1 MFLQQGTPL
10 FGAVPPQ
17 PTGDIQDLFMCESYF
32 DEYTTTGS
40 PLDAAA
46 TVALQ
51 QQLQQQQQQLQ
62 QQQLLHQFTLQQHQQ
77 LQQQQHQ
84 QHQQQ
89 HQQQQSPPQLSA
101 FELQLQSF
109 LTSNAVQQQ
118 QLQAQQQQLQAQQE
132 QHQLLLNSQTQ
143 LAAFRW
149 ALANANAANV
159 NVNLNAATS
168 APVNAASFVATSPS
182 DSAAFF
188 SSPDLMASSL
198 SPETD
203 TLMLPTSPGAFSS
216 TEDGPMLS
224 PLLLSSQSTVKVKSE
239 KTTPSSSPT
248 KSAKRQSLDDGN
260 ETETK
265 TTTPTSGA
273 KRTKKTTASTKT
285 AAPSAPKKPR
295 AKKSSKTTSSDQSD
309 MEMSISS
316 AASNAS
322 TPSPQTLALQ
332 LPATSATLTAS
343 LAATTPGV
351 LGTADLNTSSTAGF
365 FQTLLPMTP
374 AANMPAPAG
383 GLPFSQPLWKMSPG
397 VVLPTALPL
406 PTPGFDPSAFAGSIM
421 PALDGSSTSQQATA
435 TTPATAAAAAAAA
448 TAAATA
454 AVQGQP
460 QTLQQK
466 IPITRLKPPV
476 SGTPA
481 PAPPA
486 ASGPQPTKQQK
497 KVAHNAIERRYRNN
511 INDRISDL
519 KNVVPA
525 LCNIKTKDEKD
536 EDDEDDDKD
545 ADGVAKATKLNKA
558 TILRKA
564 TEYIIVLQK
573 REAGTKAE
581 NAILRRL
588 LTSLPGGVDL
598 LEQHQAEIASTRE
611 EGSPS
616 PESSSEDSNTEPGTP
631 PPNSDNTAGAG
642 TTTSTTGASRVL
654 MAVFMC
660 ATFFS
665 SPDGGSG
672 HNRALMDDGQG
683 ASRAM
688 SSYARVVRQPS
699 MMESGSSASASWS
712 PLGTVAWDA
721 WAALRTMLFMG
732 CLIAL
737 VWPSYSRRG
746 PFPQSRFP
754 VMPKSASPHLVY
766 TTLSGLVPKVIPSS
780 YFRLFFALTL
790 ELWRCLWIRLGI
802 YPDLTDMV
810 RPDIWARVVEAQM
823 SGGAGSSVS
832 RFMLLYTIVRTLDEY
847 TNARRQPPARVS
859 ATAALAFYISIRK
872 GSKPLATLVAQQFME
887 SARYTAKIAGTGQ
900 DRWLESMLQVDVGS
914 AAWNRSILEIE
925 SAMYGRAEYPQ
936 TEAVLFQTMAP
947 TLVVAQ
953 TQSVSVLQD
962 AYVDCMSRLNASAH
976 GQEAASSSSAPT
988 KFDQVVRTTMP
999 GTRHHWYAL
1008 VGKISELWLSKDE
1021 HSAQLGDRL
1030 MAQVMTMHPRHHL
1043 SARSDDDDD
1052 SSFQFY
1058 DQVIVYSLLEYA
1070 YLRRGMAGPSVRCGE
1085 KAWALL
1091 NERRRASGAKAP
1103 TSSSLSEE
1111 YEENDKA
1118 LLSVASFAMNLT
1130 GFVEI
1135 KARIGLWRGVEAL
1148 SSLVQRQRSEN
1159 GDSTAQDDMSQS
1171 EILDHIRTTLLP
1183 LTVHLRRQLDDES
1196 TTMLAIMRLAT
1207 RSTTRSTS
1215 LHHHH
1220 KTTLSPTTVD
1230 FDPALRFLIDV
1241 GRVAYGA
1248 WEDGSE
1254 GSDSGCGSGGEEDVD
1269 ISSSKKAA
1277 GVALATKKSDAE
1289 KAWELCQAL

>member
-1 MFLQQGTPL
+1 MFLQQGNPL

-32 DEYTTTGS
+32 DEYTTTGA

-46 TVALQ
+46 TAALQ

-77 LQQQQHQ
+77 LQQQQ

-89 HQQQQSPPQLSA
+89 HQQQPQLSA

-118 QLQAQQQQLQAQQE
+118 QLQQQQQQLQAQQE
-132 QHQLLLNSQTQ
+132 QHQLLLHSQTQ

-168 APVNAASFVATSPS
+168 APVSAGSFVASSPS

-224 PLLLSSQSTVKVKSE
+224 PLLLASQASAVKIKSE

-248 KSAKRQSLDDGN
+248 KSAKRQSLDDGA

-265 TTTPTSGA
+265 ATTPTGA

-285 AAPSAPKKPR
+285 GAPSAPKKPR
-295 AKKSSKTTSSDQSD
+295 AKKSSKATSSDQSD

-316 AASNAS
+316 AVSTTS

-332 LPATSATLTAS
+332 LPASSTAGTTTS
-343 LAATTPGV
+343 LAAATSGV
-351 LGTADLNTSSTAGF
+351 LGATDLNASSTAGF

-374 AANMPAPAG
+374 TTNMISPSTPTG
-383 GLPFSQPLWKMSPG
+383 GLPFSQPLWKMTPG

-406 PTPGFDPSAFAGSIM
+406 PTSGFDPSTFAGPIM
-421 PALDGSSTSQQATA
+421 PALDSSSTQQQG
-435 TTPATAAAAAAAA
+435 TTNTAANPAA

-454 AVQGQP
+454 SVQGQP

-481 PAPPA
+481 PVPPA
-486 ASGPQPTKQQK
+486 TQGPQPTKQQK

-536 EDDEDDDKD
+536 DEDEDDEKD
-545 ADGVAKATKLNKA
+545 ADGVTKATKLNKA

-573 REAGTKAE
+573 RESGTKSE

-588 LTSLPGGVDL
+588 LTALPGGVEL
-598 LEQHQAEIASTRE
+598 LEQHQAEIASVRE

-616 PESSSEDSNTEPGTP
+616 PESSSEDSNTEPSTP
-631 PPNSDNTAGAG
+631 PPSNDNATS
-642 TTTSTTGASRVL
+642 TTSTSPASRVL

-665 SPDGGSG
+665 SPEGDSG

-683 ASRAM
+683 EARAM
-688 SSYARVVRQPS
+688 SSSFARVVRQPS
-699 MMESGSSASASWS
+699 MVETGASSSTSWS
-712 PLGTVAWDA
+712 PLGVVAWDT

-746 PFPQSRFP
+746 PFPQSKFP
-754 VMPKSASPHLVY
+754 AMPKSASPHQVY

-780 YFRLFFALTL
+780 YFRLFFALSL

-859 ATAALAFYISIRK
+859 ATAALAFYISIHK
-872 GSKPLATLVAQQFME
+872 AAKPLATLVAQQFME
-887 SARYTAKIAGTGQ
+887 SARYTAKISGTGQ

-914 AAWNRSILEIE
+914 ASWNRSILEIE

-962 AYVDCMSRLNASAH
+962 AYVDCMSHLNSSVH
-976 GQEAASSSSAPT
+976 SQEAATSLSPT

-1043 SARSDDDDD
+1043 SARSNDDDD

-1091 NERRRASGAKAP
+1091 NERRRANGSKAP
-1103 TSSSLSEE
+1103 TGLNEVE
-1111 YEENDKA
+1111 DEENDKA

-1148 SSLVQRQRSEN
+1148 SSLVQRQRTDDGESA
-1159 GDSTAQDDMSQS
+1159 AQDDMSQS

-1207 RSTTRSTS
+1207 RSTRSAS
-1215 LHHHH
+1215 LHHN
-1220 KTTLSPTTVD
+1220 KGASPLSPTTVD

-1254 GSDSGCGSGGEEDVD
+1254 GSDSGCGSGGEEDLD
-1269 ISSSKKAA
+1269 GLSSSRKAA
-1277 GVALATKKSDAE
+1277 ALATKKSDAE
-1289 KAWELCQAL
+1289 MAWEICQAL

>member
-1 MFLQQGTPL
+1 MFLQQGNPL

-32 DEYTTTGS
+32 DEYTTTGT

-46 TVALQ
+46 T
-51 QQLQQQQQQLQ
+51 QQQQQQQ
-62 QQQLLHQFTLQQHQQ
+62 QQQ
-77 LQQQQHQ
+77 
-84 QHQQQ
+84 
-89 HQQQQSPPQLSA
+89 PQLSA

-118 QLQAQQQQLQAQQE
+118 QLQQQQQQLQAQQE

-168 APVNAASFVATSPS
+168 APVSATSFVATSPS

-188 SSPDLMASSL
+188 SSPDLVASSL

-224 PLLLSSQSTVKVKSE
+224 PLLLASQASAVKIKFE
-239 KTTPSSSPT
+239 KTTPSPSPT
-248 KSAKRQSLDDGN
+248 KSAKRQSLDDGV

-265 TTTPTSGA
+265 ATTLTGA

-295 AKKSSKTTSSDQSD
+295 AKKSSKATSSDQSD
-309 MEMSISS
+309 MEMSIGS
-316 AASNAS
+316 AASTTS

-332 LPATSATLTAS
+332 LPASSAVGTATS
-343 LAATTPGV
+343 LAAAASGV
-351 LGTADLNTSSTAGF
+351 LGAADLNASSTAGF

-374 AANMPAPAG
+374 TTNLISPSTPAG
-383 GLPFSQPLWKMSPG
+383 GLPFSQPLWKVTPG

-406 PTPGFDPSAFAGSIM
+406 PTPGFDPTTFAGPFMS
-421 PALDGSSTSQQATA
+421 ALDGSSTQQQGTTNTAANPA
-435 TTPATAAAAAAAA
+435 TTAAAAAAA

-476 SGTPA
+476 SGTPV

-486 ASGPQPTKQQK
+486 TQGPQPTKQQK

-536 EDDEDDDKD
+536 DDDEDDDKD
-545 ADGVAKATKLNKA
+545 ADGVTKATKLNKA

-581 NAILRRL
+581 NGILRRL
-588 LTSLPGGVDL
+588 LTSLPGGVEL
-598 LEQHQAEIASTRE
+598 LEQHQAEIANIRE

-616 PESSSEDSNTEPGTP
+616 PESSSEDSNTEPSTP
-631 PPNSDNTAGAG
+631 PPSNDNAIS
-642 TTTSTTGASRVL
+642 TTSTSGASRVL

-665 SPDGGSG
+665 SPEGGSG
-672 HNRALMDDGQG
+672 HNKALMDDGQG
-683 ASRAM
+683 EARAM
-688 SSYARVVRQPS
+688 SSSFARVVRQAS
-699 MMESGSSASASWS
+699 MVETGASNSASWS
-712 PLGTVAWDA
+712 PLGVVAWDA

-746 PFPQSRFP
+746 PFPQSKFP
-754 VMPKSASPHLVY
+754 VMLKSASPHQVY
-766 TTLSGLVPKVIPSS
+766 TALSGLVPKVIPSS
-780 YFRLFFALTL
+780 YFRLFFALSL

-859 ATAALAFYISIRK
+859 ATAALAFYISIHK
-872 GSKPLATLVAQQFME
+872 AAKPLATLVAQQFME
-887 SARYTAKIAGTGQ
+887 SARYTAKISGTDQ

-925 SAMYGRAEYPQ
+925 SAMYERGEYPQ

-962 AYVDCMSRLNASAH
+962 AYVDCMSRLNASIH
-976 GQEAASSSSAPT
+976 GQETAISSGPT

-1043 SARSDDDDD
+1043 SARSNDDDD

-1091 NERRRASGAKAP
+1091 NERRRATGAKVP
-1103 TSSSLSEE
+1103 SSTLNEVGD
-1111 YEENDKA
+1111 EENDKA

-1148 SSLVQRQRSEN
+1148 SSLVQRQRTDN
-1159 GDSTAQDDMSQS
+1159 GESTAQDDMSQS

-1207 RSTTRSTS
+1207 RSTRSAS
-1215 LHHHH
+1215 LHHS
-1220 KTTLSPTTVD
+1220 KGASFSPTTVD

-1254 GSDSGCGSGGEEDVD
+1254 GSDSGCGSGGEEDLD
-1269 ISSSKKAA
+1269 DFSSSKKATA
-1277 GVALATKKSDAE
+1277 ASVLTTKKSDAE

>member
-1 MFLQQGTPL
+1 MFLQQGNPL

-51 QQLQQQQQQLQ
+51 QQLQQQHQQLQ

-84 QHQQQ
+84 QQQQ
-89 HQQQQSPPQLSA
+89 PQQPQLSS

-118 QLQAQQQQLQAQQE
+118 QLQQQQQQLQAQQE

-149 ALANANAANV
+149 ALANANATNV

-168 APVNAASFVATSPS
+168 APVNGASYVATSPS

-224 PLLLSSQSTVKVKSE
+224 PLLLSSQAAVKVKSE
-239 KTTPSSSPT
+239 KITPSSSPT
-248 KSAKRQSLDDGN
+248 KSAKRQSLDDGA
-260 ETETK
+260 ETEAK
-265 TTTPTSGA
+265 ATTPTGA
-273 KRTKKTTASTKT
+273 KRTKKTTAATKA

-295 AKKSSKTTSSDQSD
+295 AKKSSKATSSDQSD

-332 LPATSATLTAS
+332 LPATSAT
-343 LAATTPGV
+343 ATTSLPI
-351 LGTADLNTSSTAGF
+351 TTTDLNASSTAGF
-365 FQTLLPMTP
+365 FQTLLPMAP
-374 AANMPAPAG
+374 SANLPTPAG
-383 GLPFSQPLWKMSPG
+383 GLPFSQPLWKMTPG

-406 PTPGFDPSAFAGSIM
+406 PTPGFDPSTFAGSIM
-421 PALDGSSTSQQATA
+421 PALDASLTSQQQQATNA
-435 TTPATAAAAAAAA
+435 VHNTAAAAAAAA
-448 TAAATA
+448 TASATA

-486 ASGPQPTKQQK
+486 AQGPQPTKQQK

-536 EDDEDDDKD
+536 DDDEDDEKD
-545 ADGVAKATKLNKA
+545 ADGVTKATKLNKA

-598 LEQHQAEIASTRE
+598 LEQHQAEIASVRE
-611 EGSPS
+611 EGSPG

-631 PPNSDNTAGAG
+631 PPNNDNSAGM
-642 TTTSTTGASRVL
+642 TSTTGASRVL
-654 MAVFMC
+654 MAIFMG

-683 ASRAM
+683 AARAM
-688 SSYARVVRQPS
+688 SSYHRVIRQPS
-699 MMESGSSASASWS
+699 MIETGSTDASWS
-712 PLGTVAWDA
+712 LLGTVAWDA

-754 VMPKSASPHLVY
+754 AMPKSASPHQVY
-766 TTLSGLVPKVIPSS
+766 TTLSGLLPKVIPSS
-780 YFRLFFALTL
+780 YFRLFFALSL

-859 ATAALAFYISIRK
+859 ATAALAFYISIHK
-872 GSKPLATLVAQQFME
+872 AAKPLATLVAQQFME
-887 SARYTAKIAGTGQ
+887 SARYTAKISGTGQ

-962 AYVDCMSRLNASAH
+962 AYVDCMSRLNACAH
-976 GQEAASSSSAPT
+976 GQEAAASLAPT

-1043 SARSDDDDD
+1043 SARSNDDDD
-1052 SSFQFY
+1052 SDFQFY

-1085 KAWALL
+1085 KAWTLL
-1091 NERRRASGAKAP
+1091 NERRRASGAKVP
-1103 TSSSLSEE
+1103 TSPASPSSLSEE
-1111 YEENDKA
+1111 DEENDKA

-1148 SSLVQRQRSEN
+1148 SSLVQRQRSDN
-1159 GDSTAQDDMSQS
+1159 GDSSAAQDDMSQS

-1196 TTMLAIMRLAT
+1196 TTMLAIMRLAARST
-1207 RSTTRSTS
+1207 RSAS

-1220 KTTLSPTTVD
+1220 KTSLSPTVD

-1254 GSDSGCGSGGEEDVD
+1254 GSDSGCGSGGEEELD
-1269 ISSSKKAA
+1269 SSCASKKAA
-1277 GVALATKKSDAE
+1277 AASVLATKKSDAE
-1289 KAWELCQAL
+1289 MAWELCQAL

>member
-1 MFLQQGTPL
+1 MFLQQGNPL

-17 PTGDIQDLFMCESYF
+17 PTGDIQDLFMCETYF
-32 DEYTTTGS
+32 DEYTTTGT

-77 LQQQQHQ
+77 LQQQQQ
-84 QHQQQ
+84 QQQ
-89 HQQQQSPPQLSA
+89 HQQQQQPQLSA

-118 QLQAQQQQLQAQQE
+118 QLQQQQQQLQAQQE

-149 ALANANAANV
+149 ALANANPSNV
-159 NVNLNAATS
+159 NVNLNAAIS
-168 APVNAASFVATSPS
+168 APVSTGSFVATSPS

-203 TLMLPTSPGAFSS
+203 SLMLPTSPGAFSS

-224 PLLLSSQSTVKVKSE
+224 PLLLASQTAVKVKSE
-239 KTTPSSSPT
+239 KTTPSSSPI
-248 KSAKRQSLDDGN
+248 KSSAKRQSLDDGA

-265 TTTPTSGA
+265 ATPPTGA

-295 AKKSSKTTSSDQSD
+295 AKKNSKTTSSDQSD

-316 AASNAS
+316 VASITS

-332 LPATSATLTAS
+332 LPASSAAGTMTS
-343 LAATTPGV
+343 LAAATSGV
-351 LGTADLNTSSTAGF
+351 MGSTDMNASSTAGF
-365 FQTLLPMTP
+365 FQALLPMTTT
-374 AANMPAPAG
+374 ANLMSQSTSAG
-383 GLPFSQPLWKMSPG
+383 GLPFTQPLWKMTPG

-406 PTPGFDPSAFAGSIM
+406 PTPGFDPSTFAGPIM
-421 PALDGSSTSQQATA
+421 PALDASSGQQQGTSNTVANPA
-435 TTPATAAAAAAAA
+435 TTVAAAAAAA

-486 ASGPQPTKQQK
+486 AQGPQPTKQQK

-525 LCNIKTKDEKD
+525 LCNIKTKDDKD
-536 EDDEDDDKD
+536 DEDEDDDKD
-545 ADGVAKATKLNKA
+545 ADGVTKATKLNKA

-581 NAILRRL
+581 NNILRRL
-588 LTSLPGGVDL
+588 LMSLPGGVEL
-598 LEQHQAEIASTRE
+598 LEQHQAEIASIRE
-611 EGSPS
+611 EGSPG
-616 PESSSEDSNTEPGTP
+616 PESSSEDSNTEAGSP
-631 PPNSDNTAGAG
+631 PPNNGNAIS
-642 TTTSTTGASRVL
+642 TTSTSGASRVL

-665 SPDGGSG
+665 SPEGSSG
-672 HNRALMDDGQG
+672 NNRALMDDGQG
-683 ASRAM
+683 KARAM
-688 SSYARVVRQPS
+688 GSSFAKVVRQPL
-699 MMESGSSASASWS
+699 MVETGASSSTFWN
-712 PLGTVAWDA
+712 PLGVVAWDA
-721 WAALRTMLFMG
+721 WSALRTMLFMG

-746 PFPQSRFP
+746 PFPQSKFP
-754 VMPKSASPHLVY
+754 IMPKSASPHQVY
-766 TTLSGLVPKVIPSS
+766 STLSGLIPKVIPSS
-780 YFRLFFALTL
+780 YFRLFLALSL

-832 RFMLLYTIVRTLDEY
+832 RFMVLYTIVRTLDEY

-859 ATAALAFYISIRK
+859 ATAALAFYISIHK
-872 GSKPLATLVAQQFME
+872 AAKPLATLVAQQFME
-887 SARYTAKIAGTGQ
+887 SARYTAKISGTGQ

-925 SAMYGRAEYPQ
+925 SAMYGRGEYPQ

-953 TQSVSVLQD
+953 TQSISVLQD
-962 AYVDCMSRLNASAH
+962 AYVDCMSRLNASVH
-976 GQEAASSSSAPT
+976 GQEAATSSGPT

-1091 NERRRASGAKAP
+1091 NERRRAIGAKPPSA
-1103 TSSSLSEE
+1103 LNEVEDEE
-1111 YEENDKA
+1111 NNDKA

-1135 KARIGLWRGVEAL
+1135 KARVGLWRGVEAL
-1148 SSLVQRQRSEN
+1148 SSLVQGQRTDN
-1159 GDSTAQDDMSQS
+1159 GESSAQDDMSQS

-1207 RSTTRSTS
+1207 RSTRSAS
-1215 LHHHH
+1215 LHH
-1220 KTTLSPTTVD
+1220 KTPLSPTTVD

-1254 GSDSGCGSGGEEDVD
+1254 GSDSGCGSGGEEDLD
-1269 ISSSKKAA
+1269 GSSFSKKAA
-1277 GVALATKKSDAE
+1277 ASALATKKSDAE

>member
-1 MFLQQGTPL
+1 MFLQQGNPL

-32 DEYTTTGS
+32 DEYTTTGT

-77 LQQQQHQ
+77 LQQQQ
-84 QHQQQ
+84 
-89 HQQQQSPPQLSA
+89 QQQQQQPQPQLSA

-118 QLQAQQQQLQAQQE
+118 QLQQQQQQLQAQQE

-168 APVNAASFVATSPS
+168 APVSAASFVATSPS

-188 SSPDLMASSL
+188 SSPDLVASSL

-203 TLMLPTSPGAFSS
+203 TLMLPTSPGTFSS

-224 PLLLSSQSTVKVKSE
+224 PLLLASQASAVKIKSE
-239 KTTPSSSPT
+239 KITPSPSPT
-248 KSAKRQSLDDGN
+248 KSAKRQSLDDGV

-265 TTTPTSGA
+265 VTTPTGA
-273 KRTKKTTASTKT
+273 KRTKKAAASTKT

-295 AKKSSKTTSSDQSD
+295 AKKSSKATSSDQSD

-316 AASNAS
+316 AASTTS

-332 LPATSATLTAS
+332 LPASSAVGTTTS
-343 LAATTPGV
+343 LATAASGV
-351 LGTADLNTSSTAGF
+351 LGAADLNASSTAGF
-365 FQTLLPMTP
+365 FHTLLPMTP
-374 AANMPAPAG
+374 TTNLISPSSPVG
-383 GLPFSQPLWKMSPG
+383 GLPFSQPLWKMTPG
-397 VVLPTALPL
+397 VQGTVNTAANP
-406 PTPGFDPSAFAGSIM
+406 
-421 PALDGSSTSQQATA
+421 A
-435 TTPATAAAAAAAA
+435 TTAAAAAAA

-486 ASGPQPTKQQK
+486 AQGPQPTKQQK

-536 EDDEDDDKD
+536 DDDEDDDKD

-581 NAILRRL
+581 NGILRRL
-588 LTSLPGGVDL
+588 LTSLPGGVEL
-598 LEQHQAEIASTRE
+598 LEQHQAEIANIRE

-616 PESSSEDSNTEPGTP
+616 PESSSEDSNTEPSTP
-631 PPNSDNTAGAG
+631 PPSNDNATS
-642 TTTSTTGASRVL
+642 TTSTSGASRVL

-665 SPDGGSG
+665 SPEGGSG

-683 ASRAM
+683 EARAM
-688 SSYARVVRQPS
+688 SSSFARVFHQAS
-699 MMESGSSASASWS
+699 MVETGASSSASWS
-712 PLGTVAWDA
+712 PLGVVAWDA

-746 PFPQSRFP
+746 PFPQSKFP
-754 VMPKSASPHLVY
+754 VMPKSASPHQVY

-780 YFRLFFALTL
+780 YFRLFFALSL

-859 ATAALAFYISIRK
+859 ATAALAFYISIHK
-872 GSKPLATLVAQQFME
+872 AAKPLATLVAQQFME
-887 SARYTAKIAGTGQ
+887 SARYTAKVSGTGQ

-925 SAMYGRAEYPQ
+925 SAMYERGEYPQ

-962 AYVDCMSRLNASAH
+962 AYVDCMSRLNASVH
-976 GQEAASSSSAPT
+976 GQETATSSRPT

-1008 VGKISELWLSKDE
+1008 VGKISELWLSRDE

-1043 SARSDDDDD
+1043 SARSNDDDD

-1091 NERRRASGAKAP
+1091 NERRRATGAKVP
-1103 TSSSLSEE
+1103 SSALNEVGD
-1111 YEENDKA
+1111 EENDKA

-1148 SSLVQRQRSEN
+1148 SSLVQRQRSDN
-1159 GDSTAQDDMSQS
+1159 GESTTQDDMSQS

-1196 TTMLAIMRLAT
+1196 TTILAIMRLAT
-1207 RSTTRSTS
+1207 RSTRSAS
-1215 LHHHH
+1215 LHHS
-1220 KTTLSPTTVD
+1220 KGASFSPTTVD

-1254 GSDSGCGSGGEEDVD
+1254 GSDSGCGSGGEEDLD
-1269 ISSSKKAA
+1269 GFSSKKGTAA
-1277 GVALATKKSDAE
+1277 SALATKKSDAE
-1289 KAWELCQAL
+1289 KAWGLCQAL